1 LFKKAKTFAIVSGL
15 IVAGALGVFAVINF
29 ATLKLQL
36 KFKDRESASDILA
49 EILKSNLRKNT
60 KKNTIDRDLD
70 DKREKREDD
79 IIVLGIPRGGAI
91 IADVIA
97 RKLSTDFDIVIA
109 RKVRDPEN
117 REQAIGAVMGD
128 DDDAITYMNPKLVNE
143 LQISNEYI
151 QNETSEQ
158 LKEVKRKTKMYR
170 KAGRKYKIKSRT
182 VILVDDGAAT
192 GATIIAAARWVR
204 KQEPKHL
211 IIALP
216 VAPQRTINL
225 LKKEADAIEVITSP
239 SFSHFRSVEQFY
251 QNFDPVTDE
260 QVIEIMRNRGVLL

>member
-60 KKNTIDRDLD
+60 IDRDLD
-70 DKREKREDD
+70 DKREKREND

-97 RKLSTDFDIVIA
+97 RKLSADFDIVIA

-117 REQAIGAVMGD
+117 REQAIGAVMQED
-128 DDDAITYMNPKLVNE
+128 DDDGAITYMNPKLVNE
-143 LQISNEYI
+143 LQMSNEYI
-151 QNETSEQ
+151 HNETSEQ
-158 LKEVKRKTKMYR
+158 LKEVERKTKMYR
-170 KAGRKYKIKSRT
+170 KVGRKYKIKSRT

-204 KQEPKHL
+204 KQEPKCL

-216 VAPQRTINL
+216 VAPQQTVNL

-260 QVIEIMRNRGVLL
+260 QVIEIMRNRGILL